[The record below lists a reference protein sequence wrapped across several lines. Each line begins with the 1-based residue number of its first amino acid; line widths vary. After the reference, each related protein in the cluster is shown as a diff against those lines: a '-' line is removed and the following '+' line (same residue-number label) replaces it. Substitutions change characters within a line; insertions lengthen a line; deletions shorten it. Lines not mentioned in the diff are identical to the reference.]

1 MSGGR
6 DVILARVRAA
16 TATAELPRLRGPAP
30 SPNPP
35 AAAPAA
41 LLPVFIQEATAVG
54 CLMHGPMP
62 AKEAVEVVVSIL
74 REAHAHELVAWAAAD
89 LGAPGLGDALIEHGF
104 QFLDETLPSDRGGRA
119 AQLAN
124 LDEVDVGLTGA
135 LAGLADTGSL
145 VLASGAGRARL
156 AWLLPPIHVA
166 LLPVSRLYASLSE
179 FLSGQLEAVAAS
191 ANVAVVTG
199 PSRTG
204 DIEQVLTRGVHGP
217 GTLHVVLLG

>member
-1 MSGGR
+1 MSGAR
-6 DVILARVRAA
+6 DAILARVRAA
-16 TATAELPRLRGPAP
+16 AATAALPRLRGPAP
-30 SPNPP
+30 SANPP
-35 AAAPAA
+35 PMAPGS
-41 LLPVFIQEATAVG
+41 LLPAFIQEATAVG
-54 CLMHGPMP
+54 CLTHGPMP
-62 AKEAVEVVVSIL
+62 DEEAVEVVVSIL

-89 LGAPGLGDALIEHGF
+89 LPAPGLGDALIERGF

-119 AQLAN
+119 AQLAK

-156 AWLLPPIHVA
+156 AWLLPPVHVA
-166 LLPVSRLYASLSE
+166 LLPVNRLYASLSE
-179 FLSGQLEAVAAS
+179 FLSGQPEAVAAS

-217 GTLHVVLLG
+217 GTLHVVLLS

>member
-1 MSGGR
+1 MSGDR
-6 DVILARVRAA
+6 DAILARVRAA
-16 TATAELPRLRGPAP
+16 AATAAPLNDPVPTANPKAPPAP
-30 SPNPP
+30 
-35 AAAPAA
+35 
-41 LLPVFIQEATAVG
+41 LLPAFIQEATAVG
-54 CLMHGPMP
+54 CLTHGPMP
-62 AKEAVEVVVSIL
+62 VQEAVEVVVSIL
-74 REAHAHELVAWAAAD
+74 REAHAHELAAWAAAD
-89 LGAPGLGDALIEHGF
+89 LPAPGLGDALIERGF

-119 AQLAN
+119 AQLAK
-124 LDEVDVGLTGA
+124 LDGVDVGLTGA

-166 LLPVSRLYASLSE
+166 LLPVSRLYASLSD
-179 FLSGQLEAVAAS
+179 FLRGQPEAVAAS

-217 GTLHVVLLG
+217 GTLHILLLG